1 MSDKNTIRVQ
11 NSQSALTPSQKSS
24 DAPRQMN
31 GSQDAPSINNPSI
44 TQSKGRS
51 NSTSN

>member
-1 MSDKNTIRVQ
+1 MGDKNTKRVQ
-11 NSQSALTPSQKSS
+11 HSKNAPAPVQKSS

-31 GSQDAPSINNPSI
+31 GSQNAPSTNRPSI

-51 NSTSN
+51 NSTSK